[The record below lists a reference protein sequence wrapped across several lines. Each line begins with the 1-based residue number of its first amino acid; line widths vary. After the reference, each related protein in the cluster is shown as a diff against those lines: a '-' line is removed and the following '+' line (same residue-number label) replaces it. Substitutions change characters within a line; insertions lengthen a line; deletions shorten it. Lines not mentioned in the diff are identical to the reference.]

1 MLSVFIYNA
10 NTRYDSGLT
19 ISLTVN
25 KNESGNDLVHE
36 FVKHFDE
43 KERIVGLNN
52 VEHLYLYQVLP
63 TLRSILQHN
72 GLDSPVM
79 DILSVVDS
87 QDSMSAVTIDYL
99 L

>member
-10 NTRYDSGLT
+10 NARYDSGLT

-36 FVKHFDE
+36 FVNQFDN
-43 KERIVGLNN
+43 KERAVGLNN

-63 TLRSILQHN
+63 TLCNILKHN

-79 DILSVVDS
+79 DILSVVKE

>member
-10 NTRYDSGLT
+10 NARHDSGLT
-19 ISLTVN
+19 ISLSVN

-36 FVKHFDE
+36 FVNQFDN

-52 VEHLYLYQVLP
+52 VEYLHLYQVLP
-63 TLRSILQHN
+63 TLRNILQHN

-79 DILSVVDS
+79 DILSVVDE